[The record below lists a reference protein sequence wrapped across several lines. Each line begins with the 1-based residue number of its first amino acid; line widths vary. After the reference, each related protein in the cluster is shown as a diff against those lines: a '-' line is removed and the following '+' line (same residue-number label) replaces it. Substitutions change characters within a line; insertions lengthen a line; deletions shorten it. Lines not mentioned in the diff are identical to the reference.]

1 MDARRRQVYT
11 GLYQMEQG
19 IHIQLEQQPMD
30 MGDLAEELN
39 RRGERVIFLGD
50 GVPAYREMIQEMV
63 KVPFEFAPAQM
74 NRQRAASVAAL
85 GSLALK
91 EEGDGCGYHSAFLV
105 SAGEF
110 NPDYLRKSQAE
121 RQREAELS
129 PEGAAGKLP
138 GDY

>member
-19 IHIQLEQQPMD
+19 IHVQMEQQPMD

-63 KVPFEFAPAQM
+63 KVPFEFARPDEPPE
-74 NRQRAASVAAL
+74 AASVAAL
-85 GSLALK
+85 GSLL
-91 EEGDGCGYHSAFLV
+91 
-105 SAGEF
+105 
-110 NPDYLRKSQAE
+110 
-121 RQREAELS
+121 
-129 PEGAAGKLP
+129 
-138 GDY
+138 